1 MAESV
6 HVEKHGIGLRV
17 IGAGLGRTGTESLQT
32 ALEILYDAPCYH
44 MSANFKHGDTA
55 NWIADGG
62 PKFDKIFSKRPD
74 GIQFAATVD
83 YPACAYVEEL
93 MHLYPDALVLLSV
106 RDTAEQWASSVS
118 STILKITKIFAAINM
133 ATFGL
138 WPFFRNFIKMAD
150 VIFSR
155 TLGYSPTDLDEA
167 RLVQG
172 YHSHNSRIRKM
183 VPAEKLL
190 EFNVKQGWGPLCSRL
205 GLPVPNVPF
214 PHQNERG
221 NFMSKWLPKLFKLAI
236 SPTFAVTV
244 IIGVGSIS
252 LMKSEW

>member
-1 MAESV
+1 MHEQ
-6 HVEKHGIGLRV
+6 KHGIGLRV

-118 STILKITKIFAAINM
+118 STILKITKIFVTINM

-138 WPFFRNFIKMAD
+138 WPFFRNFIKM
-150 VIFSR
+150 
-155 TLGYSPTDLDEA
+155 
-167 RLVQG
+167 
-172 YHSHNSRIRKM
+172 
-183 VPAEKLL
+183 
-190 EFNVKQGWGPLCSRL
+190 
-205 GLPVPNVPF
+205 
-214 PHQNERG
+214 
-221 NFMSKWLPKLFKLAI
+221 
-236 SPTFAVTV
+236 
-244 IIGVGSIS
+244 
-252 LMKSEW
+252 